1 VHDKKFGLK
10 VLIGIVLGIFVG
22 IVLLRQMPVGVQPGD
37 VFEATTTSGQTVKV
51 TIPSGKDAV
60 LPELS
65 KGEGVQFTAPVAILG
80 APTSDVPRLL
90 SESSGTEFQSAKLD
104 KRGKVTIRPALT
116 ETIFVVGEVFL
127 RLLRMLVIPL
137 VIATVLV
144 GIASL
149 GDLRKIGKIGGIT
162 TLWYLLTMSIAVL
175 VGVIYVDLIKPGR
188 GLAEEWSEDAQTMA
202 LTEMTPTEM
211 LLKVIPENP
220 IKAIAEM
227 DIVGILFFII
237 FLSIAMLKLGK
248 RRVAPVFNFFEG
260 LNDIIRVLVG
270 WVLKLAPVG
279 VGCLIAHTIGTQ
291 DFEFMKTLLDSLW
304 RFAMC
309 VTLGLV
315 THFLILLV
323 LAWWIGK
330 TNPIKFLSCFGPAM
344 ATAFGSSSSS
354 ATLPVTMSCV
364 QKMGVSR
371 RISNFVLPVGATL
384 NMDGTALFEAVAVIF
399 FAQAFGFQLEFGAK
413 LLVAVT
419 SVVAAMGAAGIPS
432 AGLVTMTLVL
442 SAAGLPTNQMQVL
455 WAIDRPLD
463 MMRTVVNITG
473 DAVTATVVQA
483 RLPEIRQDE
492 DELYEEYEE
501 VEPEA
506 SRDEPA

>member
-1 VHDKKFGLK
+1 
-10 VLIGIVLGIFVG
+10 
-22 IVLLRQMPVGVQPGD
+22 
-37 VFEATTTSGQTVKV
+37 
-51 TIPSGKDAV
+51 
-60 LPELS
+60 
-65 KGEGVQFTAPVAILG
+65 
-80 APTSDVPRLL
+80 
-90 SESSGTEFQSAKLD
+90 
-104 KRGKVTIRPALT
+104 
-116 ETIFVVGEVFL
+116 
-127 RLLRMLVIPL
+127 
-137 VIATVLV
+137 
-144 GIASL
+144 
-149 GDLRKIGKIGGIT
+149 
-162 TLWYLLTMSIAVL
+162 
-175 VGVIYVDLIKPGR
+175 
-188 GLAEEWSEDAQTMA
+188 MA

-419 SVVAAMGAAGIPS
+419 SVIAAMGAAGIPS